1 MTGLARVLG
10 TGALAVVMVGVGCGD
25 AATDPVPNEVWSS
38 TVKNVVFEVD
48 YVEGAEPYSASKTG
62 PLGHVEG
69 IGFALFRTNIERLLQ
84 GRGKTI
90 TIVDSLAALEKLSD
104 VSGADFTKQQI
115 LDIAARHRDSQPTA
129 DTVVVYVVWLPGY
142 LNDGTTVRTDVLGA
156 SFGDAGVIGM
166 FYPVIASQVG
176 DAQLPVAKARL
187 MEQATLVHE
196 TAHALGLVDR
206 GVALTSPH
214 RDAEASHGRHCDNAQ
229 CIMHYTL
236 ESITTVKAFVE
247 GVAADGST
255 VVFDDACLADAD
267 AAK

>member
-1 MTGLARVLG
+1 MAGWGRVLG
-10 TGALAVVMVGVGCGD
+10 TGALAVVMAGVGCSD
-25 AATDPVPNEVWSS
+25 ATDPVPNQVWSS
-38 TVKNVVFEVD
+38 QVTNVVFEVD
-48 YVEGAEPYSASKTG
+48 YAEGAEPYSASKTG

-69 IGFALFRTNIERLLQ
+69 IGFALFRTNVERLLE
-84 GRGKTI
+84 GRSKTI
-90 TIVDSLAALEKLSD
+90 TIVDSLAALQKLTD
-104 VSGADFTKQQI
+104 VSGADFTQQQI
-115 LDIAARHRDSQPTA
+115 LDIAERHRDSQRTA

-166 FYPVIASQVG
+166 FYPVIAAQVG

-187 MEQATLVHE
+187 MEQATLIHE
-196 TAHALGLVDR
+196 AAHALGLVDR

-214 RDAEASHGRHCDNAQ
+214 RDPEASHGRHCDNAQ

-236 ESITTVKAFVE
+236 ESVTTVKAFVE